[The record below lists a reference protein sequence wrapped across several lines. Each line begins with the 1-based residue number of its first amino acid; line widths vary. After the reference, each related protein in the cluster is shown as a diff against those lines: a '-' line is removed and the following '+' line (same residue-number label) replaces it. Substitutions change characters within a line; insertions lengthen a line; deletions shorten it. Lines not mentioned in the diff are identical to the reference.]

1 MEFERIEWSIHPSP
15 QNSEDRC
22 IGLIKLSVPDKLNSI
37 GPTMSL
43 ELDYL
48 CDQIRRR
55 EDIKVVV
62 LTGTDPGFCA
72 GGDLKEEG
80 GPLQVF
86 ETDTGL
92 KGPYKKMLEYY
103 FNDVFH
109 VVMQNAIR
117 KLEDL
122 PQVTIAAVNGVAVGV
137 GLEMTTGLDIRIASE
152 KAKMGEVAVVA
163 GFLPET
169 GGCRNLPKLVGYG
182 RAMEMTLTGR
192 IVTAQEALEMGLVEF
207 VVPHEKLLEEA
218 FRLAGRIAMGPKISV
233 REAKRLLK
241 SYWDWN
247 KTDAGF
253 KDELDTVL
261 EITRTPDC
269 REGIR
274 AFLAKEQPG
283 YTGAIDGK

>member
-1 MEFERIEWSIHPSP
+1 MEFERLEWSIHPNP
-15 QNSEDRC
+15 LNPENQC
-22 IGLIKLSVPDKLNSI
+22 IGLIRLAEPEKLNSI

-48 CDQIRRR
+48 CDQIKRRS
-55 EDIKVVV
+55 DIQVVI
-62 LTGTDPGFCA
+62 LTGTDPGFCG
-72 GGDLKEEG
+72 GGDLHEEAIG
-80 GPLQVF
+80 LQVSA
-86 ETDTGL
+86 EDMGL
-92 KGPYKKMLEYY
+92 KGPYAKMMEYY
-103 FNDVFH
+103 MNDVFH
-109 VVMQNAIR
+109 VVMQNAVR

-122 PQVTIAAVNGVAVGV
+122 PQVTIGAINGAAVGV
-137 GLEMTTGLDIRIASE
+137 GLEMNTGLDIRIASE
-152 KAKMGEVAVVA
+152 KARLGEVAVVA

-192 IVTAQEALEMGLVEF
+192 ILSAQEALEIGLVEF
-207 VVPHEKLLEEA
+207 VVPHESLLEEA
-218 FRLAGRIAMGPKISV
+218 LNLAGKIAMGPPISV
-233 REAKRLLK
+233 REGKRLMK
-241 SYWDWN
+241 SYWDHN

-274 AFLAKEQPG
+274 AFLNKQKPK
-283 YTGAIDGK
+283 YTGSIDSK